1 MSNINGNIIK
11 ENGITFYMESSSSKV
26 CIDIDV
32 DERLETFEFIKSDKV
47 REYKLKNLKKS
58 FPNIKKLVISSR
70 IYIYI
75 SNTLFP
81 NVREVDC
88 GYYAN
93 YKPGKVLIRE
103 GNYYSGRTV
112 VTNTFCCQTGE
123 AVDLKG
129 VNEIPAGAFEGCE
142 STKII
147 NATGVKKCS
156 NQAFRNSAIGRMRP
170 EHGKALIVGSILVD
184 FDKTTGNI
192 VIPDNKQTVTAI
204 RDGLDFEGV
213 KTITVH
219 RIQSL
224 INLQYSIP
232 SDIKVILN
240 EKRLIDKETFSKWR
254 NIPEIELCSENP
266 YYKSIDGAVYTKDG
280 STLVK
285 YPSLRNGDIFIP
297 EGVNSIISNAFCG
310 CKVRKITLPSTMKTI
325 LPGAFFDC
333 PNLENIDFGT
343 GIEDIG
349 LGHGGSIILQCPL
362 FKELKLPPQVRTIAE
377 SAFNECDFQKVILN
391 EGLVQIF
398 DNVFTSRL
406 EERTVTLP
414 SSLLYIGKN
423 NFFGVDTVTLK
434 SKHIPY
440 GLVSAITV
448 DVYFK
453 NNPYYV
459 THPYIEIKMPEKT
472 LFLPKYI
479 VSDVAKNVDLDLAIP
494 SFRNIYE
501 DKLYDCG
508 LEVEVKQKTAIAA
521 YTNSHDN
528 DLKTYLRRT
537 SRSFISKLID
547 ENDEESLVE
556 FIKLGIL
563 TKKTMDDT
571 LKLAKE
577 HNMTTVMAYI
587 LTAQQ
592 DSEEGKASFRL

>member
-1 MSNINGNIIK
+1 MSNTNGNIIK
-11 ENGITFYMESSSSKV
+11 ENGITFYMESSSSKA

-32 DERLETFEFIKSDKV
+32 DDGIETFEFIKNDKV
-47 REYKLKNLKKS
+47 REYKLRNLKKS

-70 IYIYI
+70 INVDMP
-75 SNTLFP
+75 NTLFP

-88 GYYAN
+88 GYYVN
-93 YKPGKVLIRE
+93 YKSGKVLIRE
-103 GNYYSGRTV
+103 GNYYSGTA
-112 VTNTFCCQTGE
+112 VTNTFCCQADE

-129 VNEIPAGAFEGCE
+129 VNEISDGAFEGCE
-142 STKII
+142 STKLV
-147 NATGVKKCS
+147 NATCIRKCS
-156 NQAFRNSAIGRMRP
+156 NQAFRNSAIGRMQP
-170 EHGKALIVGSILVD
+170 ERGKALIVGPILVD
-184 FDKTTGNI
+184 FDNTADNI
-192 VIPDNKQTVTAI
+192 VIPDNRQTITAI
-204 RDGLDFEGV
+204 RDGVNFAGV
-213 KTITVH
+213 KTITIH
-219 RIQSL
+219 KIQSL
-224 INLQYSIP
+224 INIQCSIP
-232 SDIKVILN
+232 ADIKVILN
-240 EKRLIDKETFSKWR
+240 EKKLIDKETFSAWR
-254 NIPEIELCSENP
+254 NIPEIELCNENP
-266 YYKSIDGAVYTKDG
+266 YYKSIDGAIYTKDG

-285 YPSLRNGDIFIP
+285 YPSLRNGDISIP
-297 EGVNSIISNAFCG
+297 EGVSSIISNAFCG

-325 LPGAFFDC
+325 LPGAFSDC
-333 PNLENIDFGT
+333 PNLESIDFGT

-362 FKELKLPPQVRTIAE
+362 FKELELPSQVRTIAE
-377 SAFNECDFQKVILN
+377 SAFSECDFQKVILN

-398 DNVFTSRL
+398 DNVFMSQL

-434 SKHIPY
+434 NKRIPY
-440 GLVSAITV
+440 GLVSAVTV

-479 VSDVAKNVDLDLAIP
+479 DSDVAKKVDLDLAIP

-521 YTNSHDN
+521 YINSHD
-528 DLKTYLRRT
+528 DGLKTYLRRT
-537 SRSFISKLID
+537 SKSLISKLMD

-577 HNMTTVMAYI
+577 YNMTTVMAYI
-587 LTAQQ
+587 LKAQQ
-592 DSEEGKASFRL
+592 DSEGGKSSFRL

>member
-32 DERLETFEFIKSDKV
+32 DDGIETFEFIKNDKV
-47 REYKLKNLKKS
+47 REYKLRNLKKS

-70 IYIYI
+70 INVDMP
-75 SNTLFP
+75 NTLFP

-88 GYYAN
+88 GYYVN
-93 YKPGKVLIRE
+93 YKSGKVLIRE
-103 GNYYSGRTV
+103 GNYYSGTT
-112 VTNTFCCQTGE
+112 VTNTFCCQTDE
-123 AVDLKG
+123 TVDLKG

-184 FDKTTGNI
+184 FDKTTDNI
-192 VIPDNKQTVTAI
+192 VIPDNKQTITAI

-213 KTITVH
+213 KAITVH

-240 EKRLIDKETFSKWR
+240 EKKLIDKETFSVWR
-254 NIPEIELCSENP
+254 NIPEIELCNENP
-266 YYKSIDGAVYTKDG
+266 YYKSIDGAIYTKDG

-285 YPSLRNGDIFIP
+285 YPSLRNGDISIP

-333 PNLENIDFGT
+333 PNLEDIDFGT

-362 FKELKLPPQVRTIAE
+362 FKELELPPQVRTIAE
-377 SAFNECDFQKVILN
+377 SAFSECDFQKVILN

-398 DNVFTSRL
+398 DNVFMSQL

-414 SSLLYIGKN
+414 SSLLYIGKY

-434 SKHIPY
+434 SKRIPY
-440 GLVSAITV
+440 GLVSAVTV

-479 VSDVAKNVDLDLAIP
+479 ASDVAKKVDLDLAIP

-521 YTNSHDN
+521 YINSHDDN
-528 DLKTYLRRT
+528 LKTYLRRI
-537 SRSFISKLID
+537 SKSLISKLID

-587 LTAQQ
+587 LKAQQ
-592 DSEEGKASFRL
+592 DSEGGKSSFRL